1 MSAQPLSK
9 ARCGMRQRWL
19 LMGWLAAIAACR
31 SEKLVTS
38 PIDGVLTDGKAVF
51 RFDTFG
57 DEAFWTDTLKMH
69 QVVQGISPK
78 TALGVGLKVDVDA
91 LPAGLVS
98 QLKAGQANLDDPA
111 TTVTLLSLNAVVG
124 VPATVA
130 STKTIPRLRVT
141 CPLCHYTVDT
151 TLALGIGHRPDRG
164 AH

>member
-1 MSAQPLSK
+1 MAAQPLSK

-19 LMGWLAAIAACR
+19 LMGWLAAIAACT

-91 LPAGLVS
+91 LPAALVS
-98 QLKAGQANLDDPA
+98 QLQAGPGNLHDPA
-111 TTVTLLSLNAVVG
+111 TTVAPLPLHAVVRG
-124 VPATVA
+124 PGRVDAA
-130 STKTIPRLRVT
+130 HTITR
-141 CPLCHYTVDT
+141 
-151 TLALGIGHRPDRG
+151 
-164 AH
+164 